1 MDEKSASQDASQKTE
16 KLPLNSTTQEDT
28 PQLFKWWDRFW
39 GKLQNLGMADIAMRA
54 GSALVTIGLVGLIIW
69 LMKDFF
75 ISGEM
80 ASTNVEAIQLA
91 AGGEISGGVE
101 LPSYSG
107 VGEVEGLSRS
117 VEAHKEGEVTSRYE
131 FTQYEVVAN
140 DSIYGIAE
148 KYSLNPE
155 TILYCNYDVLYDNP
169 AFISPGQILEIPP
182 TDGVVYYWH
191 EGDGLNG
198 VSNGLGVTPEDIIE
212 WPGNN
217 LNPATIGDYANP
229 NIEVGTKIFAPGAY
243 KEFTDWTVA
252 LFTRDE
258 AATSSSLW
266 GEGQCAPVSG
276 GLTGTG
282 TYEWPSSEHFI
293 SGYEYSPEIN
303 HWGIDIGGKTGNPI
317 YATDSGVVVYAGWSS
332 LGYGNVI
339 AIDHGQNADGVTI
352 QSVYAH
358 LSEIYV
364 SCGTSVY
371 QGAVIGAMGSTG
383 NSSGP
388 HLHFELIIGSFKANP
403 HSYLGE

>member
-1 MDEKSASQDASQKTE
+1 MDKNNASQDAFEQTE
-16 KLPLNSTTQEDT
+16 KLPVNNNPNEEG
-28 PQLFKWWDRFW
+28 PQFLKWWDHFW
-39 GKLQNLGMADIAMRA
+39 ARITSLGMADVAMRV

-69 LMKDFF
+69 VMKDFF

-80 ASTNVEAIQLA
+80 VSTNVESIDLA
-91 AGGEISGGVE
+91 AGGVTSDGVE

-107 VGEVEGLSRS
+107 VAPVEGLSRA
-117 VEAHKEGEVTSRYE
+117 VEAHKEEEVTSRYD
-131 FTQYEVVAN
+131 FTQYEVITD

-148 KYSLNPE
+148 KYGLNPE
-155 TILYCNYDVLYDNP
+155 TVLYCNYDVLYDNP
-169 AFISPGQILEIPP
+169 AFISPGQVLEIPP

-198 VSNGLGVTPEDIIE
+198 VANGLGVTPEDIID

-217 LNPATIGDYANP
+217 LDQETIGDYANP
-229 NIEVGTKIFAPGAY
+229 NIEIDTRIFAPGAY
-243 KEFTDWTVA
+243 KEFTDWTYS

-266 GEGQCAPVSG
+266 GEGQCAPVD
-276 GLTGTG
+276 GLTGNG
-282 TYEWPSSEHFI
+282 TYEWPTSEHFI

-303 HWGIDIGGKTGNPI
+303 HWGIDIGGDTGNPI
-317 YATDSGVVVYAGWSS
+317 YATDSGVVVYSGWSS
-332 LGYGNVI
+332 LGYGYVV
-339 AIDHGQNADGVTI
+339 AIDHGQNADGSTV

-358 LSEIYV
+358 MDSIYV

-371 QGAVIGAMGSTG
+371 QGAIIGTMGSTG
-383 NSSGP
+383 NSTGP